1 MVRPKCCRKIGCL
14 PNKQYFKPND
24 TLKSELKEIIL
35 TLDELESIRLTD
47 FEEIYQNEAA
57 ARMSISRTTLGRIV
71 KSAHKK
77 IADALINGKAIRI
90 DGGKVELNEVY
101 RCLKCKKSVCA
112 KNNNSKCEECIKI
125 KDYFN
130 NLDKIKE

>member
-1 MVRPKCCRKIGCL
+1 L
-14 PNKQYFKPND
+14 PDKQYFAPRGA
-24 TLKSELKEIIL
+24 LKSELEEIII

-57 ARMSISRTTLGRIV
+57 AEMSVSRTTLGRIV

-90 DGGKVELNEVY
+90 DGGSVELNEVY
-101 RCLKCKKSVCA
+101 RCVKCKKSVCV
-112 KNNNSKCEECIKI
+112 KNNDSKCGECIRI
-125 KDYFN
+125 KEYFN
-130 NLDKIKE
+130 NLDKTKE